1 MYSRTHARTHN
12 RATSQGNEKKTDKN
26 PTKQNTEPFFAF
38 KGYISILLQTFLAI
52 QLRFTT
58 QYPFHPLRFPHTID
72 LRVYQAWFRLDHRSK
87 DSSMISLFNF
97 VCSCPFVTNELLR
110 WRGLYRCA
118 VCAVYLPSLR
128 GGLLIIS
135 GGIVCSYEG
144 ERSREKG
151 TVSWLCGFRGTSNR
165 YKGWN

>member
-38 KGYISILLQTFLAI
+38 KGYVSILLQTFLAI

-128 GGLLIIS
+128 WRAFNNFRRDRLFVRRWTFPWEGDRFV
-135 GGIVCSYEG
+135 IV
-144 ERSREKG
+144 RF
-151 TVSWLCGFRGTSNR
+151 SWNFESI
-165 YKGWN
+165 